1 MVRVLGQ
8 DMRDVHSIQGGHTFT
23 TVDDTGSIRDAMP
36 IRAQCDDRPARSHI
50 GCVPAKVYLPKQAT
64 GQIWLVAH
72 SVLILLYEGDYCFA
86 ISLSSPIRQVRKTKL
101 GAVYLFPALK
111 QWII

>member
-72 SVLILLYEGDYCFA
+72 SVLILLYEGRLLFCYIIIFPYPTGEEDKVGS
-86 ISLSSPIRQVRKTKL
+86 SLS
-101 GAVYLFPALK
+101 FPCT
-111 QWII
+111 